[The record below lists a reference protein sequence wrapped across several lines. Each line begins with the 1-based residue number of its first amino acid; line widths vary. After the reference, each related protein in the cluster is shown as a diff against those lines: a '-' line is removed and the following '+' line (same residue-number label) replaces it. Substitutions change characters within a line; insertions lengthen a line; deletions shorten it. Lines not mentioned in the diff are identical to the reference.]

1 MRPSLS
7 FRSPLRSP
15 LRLLLALCLLYWLS
29 ACSTLDRGTP
39 PALER
44 QASWV
49 VLPFANHTETP
60 LAGNRAE
67 AIAQA
72 LLHTQGVGTVR
83 RAPTNTQ
90 QEALFNAGDSNR
102 MDEALAWAREQGVRY
117 ALAGAVEE
125 WRYKVGVDGEPAA
138 GVTLQILDV
147 ASGDVLWSGTGGQSG
162 WSREA
167 LSAVAQKL
175 IRKLLQAGLAGAR

>member
-7 FRSPLRSP
+7 FRSPLR
-15 LRLLLALCLLYWLS
+15 LMLVLCLLYWLS

-39 PALER
+39 PSLER

-60 LAGNRAE
+60 LAGHRAE

-83 RAPTNTQ
+83 RVPTNTQ

-125 WRYKVGVDGEPAA
+125 WRYKVGVDGEPAV
-138 GVTLQILDV
+138 GVALSVVDV
-147 ASGDVLWSGTGGQSG
+147 SSGRTVWSGVGARSG
-162 WSREA
+162 WSRDA

-175 IRKLLQAGLAGAR
+175 LKSLLEPAVRP